1 MRHVF
6 ADGGY
11 AGDKLRDA
19 IAGSGQWTIEIIKR
33 SDKAKGFQVLHR
45 RWVVERTFAWLGRC
59 RRLAKDWETT
69 IASSTAWAT
78 IASIRMLTRRTA
90 RYCYAWDLSSQMG
103 WLPPSPDGIAMCQ
116 ESGVYSHRAGRTA
129 TVMKDTMIG
138 VDLAKNV
145 FQLHAASMTGQLR
158 FSRKLSREKFR
169 SFMAGQ
175 PPAVVVMEAC
185 GSAHYWAREMVRLG
199 HEVKLI
205 AAQYVRP
212 FVKRQKNDAADAE
225 AIVIAAQRPE
235 MRFVEP
241 KTAEQQ
247 SRAILFRAR
256 ERLVRQR
263 TELINALRA
272 CLYEYGHII
281 PQGAHQI
288 KRVAEILDTPNS
300 DLPALMR
307 EECAELLE
315 QIAEQTVRINARTT
329 KIKALAVEADT
340 ARRLQTIPGVGPL
353 TALAVEAFAPPM
365 ENFKCGRDFAAWL
378 GLVPRQFSS
387 GGKERLGRI
396 SKAGQADIRR
406 LLIIGAMSR
415 LNRLGRK
422 SIPETSWLAHIAAR
436 KPRMLVAIALA
447 NKMARTI
454 WALMTKNE
462 DYRVPAQAA
471 VVA

>member
-1 MRHVF
+1 M
-6 ADGGY
+6 
-11 AGDKLRDA
+11 
-19 IAGSGQWTIEIIKR
+19 T
-33 SDKAKGFQVLHR
+33 
-45 RWVVERTFAWLGRC
+45 
-59 RRLAKDWETT
+59 
-69 IASSTAWAT
+69 
-78 IASIRMLTRRTA
+78 
-90 RYCYAWDLSSQMG
+90 
-103 WLPPSPDGIAMCQ
+103 
-116 ESGVYSHRAGRTA
+116 
-129 TVMKDTMIG
+129 KDTMIG

-145 FQLHAASMTGQLR
+145 FQLHAASMTGQPR
-158 FSRKLSREKFR
+158 FCKKLSREKFR
-169 SFMAGQ
+169 SFMAEQ

-185 GSAHYWAREMVRLG
+185 GSAHYWAREMDRLG

-205 AAQYVRP
+205 APQYVKP

-241 KTAEQQ
+241 KTTEQQ

-256 ERLVRQR
+256 ERLVHQR
-263 TELINALRA
+263 TELVNALRA
-272 CLYEYGHII
+272 CLYEYGHVV
-281 PQGAHQI
+281 PLGVRQI
-288 KRVAEILDTPNS
+288 KRIAEIVEAPGS

-307 EECAELLE
+307 EECSELLE
-315 QIAEQTVRINARTT
+315 QISEQTVRINARTA
-329 KIKALAVEADT
+329 KIKALAAEADT

-365 ENFKCGRDFAAWL
+365 ESFKCGRDFAAWL

-415 LNRLGRK
+415 LSWLGRK
-422 SIPETSWLAHIAAR
+422 SIPEASWLARMVAR

-462 DYRVPAQAA
+462 DYRVPAQAVTA
-471 VVA
+471 